1 MIFIIIKVE
10 KRLIGKI
17 VDVLDIELIE
27 LFLFVDILDIQFMVN
42 DQNDKSFMRYCLL
55 DMNDLDIEFLLDE
68 DVFIKECEVFVLFW
82 CKIFMFF
89 SEEIDD
95 LVENYS
101 VRNLVEVFENKFKV

>member
-1 MIFIIIKVE
+1 
-10 KRLIGKI
+10 
-17 VDVLDIELIE
+17 
-27 LFLFVDILDIQFMVN
+27 
-42 DQNDKSFMRYCLL
+42 MRYCLL

-95 LVENYS
+95 LVEYYS
-101 VRNLVEVFENKFKV
+101 VRNLVEVYENKFKV